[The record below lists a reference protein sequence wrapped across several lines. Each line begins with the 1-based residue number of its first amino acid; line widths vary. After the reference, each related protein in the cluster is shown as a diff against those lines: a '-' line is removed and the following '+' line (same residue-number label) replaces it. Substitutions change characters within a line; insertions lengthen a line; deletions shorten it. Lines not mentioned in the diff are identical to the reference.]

1 MSTSNPNPSDTSTS
15 TDLEQDVPTQYR
27 DVKPEFVEVGTA
39 HMPANG
45 FHAFHPLL
53 NEPPSALSRDLKPLT
68 SATLTV
74 RIIKSFE
81 YRTFKAL
88 VLLDLNLETMTV
100 GELMGLVRDREL
112 RGPPHF
118 IPVERSRKSKGEI
131 EELT

>member
-27 DVKPEFVEVGTA
+27 DVESEFVEVGTA

-53 NEPPSALSRDLKPLT
+53 NEPPSALSRDLKPVT

-74 RIIKSFE
+74 RIIKSF
-81 YRTFKAL
+81 RVPDVQGA
-88 VLLDLNLETMTV
+88 
-100 GELMGLVRDREL
+100 GIAGSELGDHDSMGADGIGA
-112 RGPPHF
+112 GP
-118 IPVERSRKSKGEI
+118 
-131 EELT
+131 